1 MIIDNKIQQLI
12 KKIENVAP
20 LNSSVKSNLFYPYK
34 PALILSL
41 MEVYNDYN
49 NFFDQEINLSK
60 FEDIDNSK
68 VYKNFYD
75 FLTMDFDLFNTL
87 NKQKSKNTW
96 IGLGFNKFQFEQIK
110 KLLFEM
116 PIPKLKNEFIDFNKK
131 SKTIIFYSFNYD
143 KEELFNLIK
152 SIAIKTLYKCIP
164 NYKNLEIS
172 NILSLDYSSL
182 NDDLINYSN
191 NLGDD
196 KKRLHWY
203 RKIVLD
209 RDGKCLICCEE
220 NTNILNA
227 CHIKPYCNSN
237 NHEANDPNNGITL
250 CCNHHKLF
258 DDGLFT
264 FNNDWTISLSPML
277 IKQEQIL
284 DDALKFK
291 RYEKCY
297 SKLTMQKH
305 HIDLDVILKQ
315 YFDYHNKFIFKS

>member
-1 MIIDNKIQQLI
+1 MLIDNKLKQLI

-20 LNSSVKSNLFYPYK
+20 LSNNNKTNLFYPYK

-41 MEVYNDYN
+41 MQVYNDAN
-49 NFFDQEINLSK
+49 LFFNHWISLDNFTN
-60 FEDIDNSK
+60 FETFK

-75 FLTMDFDLFNTL
+75 FITLDLDLFNTL
-87 NKQKSKNTW
+87 TEQKSKNSW
-96 IGLGFNKFQFEQIK
+96 IGLGFNKFQFDKIK
-110 KLLFEM
+110 RILFEM
-116 PIPKLKNEFIDFNKK
+116 PIPKLKNEFVDFNKK
-131 SKTIIFYSFNYD
+131 NKTIIFHSFDYD
-143 KEELFNLIK
+143 KKELFNLIK
-152 SIAIKTLYKCIP
+152 SIAIKTLYKCVP

-182 NDDLINYSN
+182 NDNLINYSN

-227 CHIKPYCNSN
+227 CHIKPYCDSN
-237 NHEANDPNNGITL
+237 QQEANDPNNGITL

-258 DDGLFT
+258 DNGMFT
-264 FNNDWTISLSPML
+264 FNNDWTISLSPIL
-277 IKQEQIL
+277 IEQESVI
-284 DDALKFK
+284 DETLKFK
-291 RYEKCY
+291 RFEKCY
-297 SKLTMQKH
+297 SQLTMQKH
-305 HIDLDVILKQ
+305 HIDLDVLLKQ
-315 YFDYHNKFIFKS
+315 YFDYHNKYIFKA